1 MEGKTMLRVEKLNIF
16 YGRVQVLWE
25 IDLEVAAGEIVAIIG
40 PNGAGKSTLLR
51 AITGLLPKNSGRIF
65 FRDEDIGAVPVEKRV
80 GLGLAMIPEGRE
92 VFADLSVAKNLRMGA
107 YHRLGR
113 KAERE
118 INEDIDHIYKMF
130 PILSARAAQKAGT
143 LSGGEQQMLA
153 VGRALMA
160 RPKMIL
166 MDEPSLGLAPLVAKE
181 IFKTI
186 INLQKEGFSFL
197 VVEQNAWQILKIA
210 QRGYV
215 LQGGKIIAQDSGE
228 RLLSDPEIVSM
239 YLLGSQKK
247 TVPASVS

>member
-1 MEGKTMLRVEKLNIF
+1 MEGKTMLRVEKFNIF

-51 AITGLLPKNSGRIF
+51 AITGMLPKNSGRIF
-65 FRDEDIGAVPVEKRV
+65 FRDEDIGAVSVEKRV
-80 GLGLAMIPEGRE
+80 GLGLSMIPEGRE
-92 VFADLSVAKNLRMGA
+92 VFFDLSVVKNLRMGA

-113 KAERE
+113 KTERE

-130 PILSARAAQKAGT
+130 PILSARATQMAGT

-160 RPKMIL
+160 RPRMIL
-166 MDEPSLGLAPLVAKE
+166 IDEPSLGLAPLVVKD

-186 INLQKEGFSFL
+186 VNLQQKGFSFL
-197 VVEQNAWQILKIA
+197 IVEQNAWQILKIA

-215 LQGGKIIAQDSGE
+215 LHGGKIIAQDSGE
-228 RLLSDPEIVSM
+228 HLLSDPEIISL

-247 TVPASVS
+247 TVQA

>member
-1 MEGKTMLRVEKLNIF
+1 MLRVEGLNIF
-16 YGRVQVLWE
+16 YNRVQALWD

-51 AITGLLPKNSGRIF
+51 AITGLLPKKSGGIF
-65 FRDEDIGAVPVEKRV
+65 FQDEDIGTLPAEKRV

-92 VFADLSVAKNLRMGA
+92 VFADLSVVKNLRMGA
-107 YHRLGR
+107 YHRFGR
-113 KAERE
+113 EAERK
-118 INEDIDHIYKMF
+118 INDDIDHIYEMF
-130 PILSARAAQKAGT
+130 PILADRTEQKAGT

-153 VGRALMA
+153 IGRALMA

-166 MDEPSLGLAPLVAKE
+166 MDEPSLGLAPLVVKE

-186 INLQKEGFSFL
+186 LNLQQDGFSFL
-197 VVEQNAWQILKIA
+197 VVEQNAWKILKIA

-215 LQGGKIIAQDSGE
+215 LQGGKMIAQDTGK

-239 YLLGSQKK
+239 YLLGSQKR
-247 TVPASVS
+247 TVLASVP